1 MPYWET
7 KQKILVILAHP
18 DDPEFFCGGTLS
30 IWAHEGHD
38 IVYCLLTKGDKG
50 INEDFKGVKDI
61 KQLRIEE
68 QQNAAEVIGAHQIT
82 FLDNEDGYLVPSLEL
97 RKEVARVIRKEKPDI
112 VVTCDPTNY
121 YMRDSYINHPD
132 HRAAGQVAIDA
143 VFPAAQNE
151 LFFPELM
158 ADENLAPHHV
168 KEVWISLPKEPNVLV
183 DITNTW
189 DNKIQALLK
198 HASQVGNKD
207 KFLKRMRTR
216 RTEDSTDENPRY
228 EEMFRRIV
236 FN

>member
-1 MPYWET
+1 MAYWET

-18 DDPEFFCGGTLS
+18 DDPEFFVGGTLS
-30 IWAHEGHD
+30 IWAKEGHE
-38 IVYCLLTKGDKG
+38 ISYCLLTKGDKG
-50 INEDFKGVKDI
+50 INEQFKGSKDI
-61 KQLRIEE
+61 RKLRIDE
-68 QQNAAEVIGAHQIT
+68 QNEAAKVIGAKNIT
-82 FLDNEDGYLVPSLEL
+82 FLDYEDGYLTPSLEL
-97 RKEVARVIRKEKPDI
+97 RKDVARAIRMEKPDI

-132 HRAAGQVAIDA
+132 HRAAGQVVIDA

-158 ADENLAPHHV
+158 TEEHLAPHHV
-168 KEVWISLPKEPNVLV
+168 KEVWISLPKEPNIFV
-183 DITNTW
+183 DITDTW
-189 DNKIQALLK
+189 DIKINALLK
-198 HASQVGNKD
+198 HASQVGDKD
-207 KFLKRMRTR
+207 KFLERMRTR